1 MKTKYYL
8 SGLVLICTV
17 ALTHAQTMRWIP
29 TPAQSAFGKCT
40 DQSSKS
46 GLTQCYVLEY
56 TPKVTGV
63 LTSYTTGFMVSCT
76 SLGSAIAKNQG
87 CSMVANNNVVNGCSA
102 IGKVL
107 MNSSG
112 NSGTI
117 TNNQIT
123 AGVPV
128 ILHQVC
134 LTIPTGETVSIEEDP
149 VTDLTTSVD
158 LGSGSFV
165 TEFPTFQTAT
175 FTRIRYD
182 AAQQT
187 AFLDF
192 QGVPAGDRIS
202 QLDWSVNAE
211 SDAASF
217 VVERSLDGETF
228 ISIGEV
234 QAVHEDKRMG
244 VYQFLDK
251 EAVIG
256 DNYYRLR
263 QTGVEAQDTYS
274 PVRKIVFD
282 EYPLSV
288 VASPNPA
295 KDKLYVRIKDAKEPG
310 TIAIVDI
317 SGQERIN
324 VNFEMSKTNLELE
337 LNTLE
342 EGVYTLRVRSGT
354 DSYVEKI
361 VIIR

>member
-29 TPAQSAFGKCT
+29 TPAQSVFGKCT

-87 CSMVANNNVVNGCSA
+87 CSMVANNNVVNGCSG

-134 LTIPTGETVSIEEDP
+134 LTIPSGESVSIEEDP

-158 LGSGSFV
+158 LGNGSFV

-175 FTRIRYD
+175 FRRIRYD

-202 QLDWSVNAE
+202 QLDWSVSAE

-217 VVERSLDGETF
+217 VVERSIDGETYDA
-228 ISIGEV
+228 IGEV

-251 EAVIG
+251 AAVIG

-263 QTGVEAQDTYS
+263 QTGVEAQDSYS
-274 PVRKIVFD
+274 PVRKIVFGTT
-282 EYPLSV
+282 PMTV
-288 VASPNPA
+288 AASPNPA
-295 KDKLYVRIKDAKEPG
+295 RDKLYVRIKDARQPG
-310 TIAIVDI
+310 TLTMTDV
-317 SGQERIN
+317 SGKERLN
-324 VNFEMSKTNLELE
+324 LRFEASKTDLELE

-342 EGVYTLRVRSGT
+342 EGIYTLRVSSDT
-354 DSYVEKI
+354 DTYLEKI
-361 VIIR
+361 VVIR